1 MPVDPEEVKARLE
14 ALRKDFV
21 AELPSRLESLEAAWK
36 RLQRGPWVAAA
47 FQEFHRG
54 VHALAGSG
62 AMFRCDRLSARA
74 RSLDQV
80 LKPFGSGETPPD
92 AKTAGLI
99 SDGLAAMKEAGTS

>member
-14 ALRKDFV
+14 SLRKAFV
-21 AELPSRLESLEAAWK
+21 AELPGRLDGLDADWK

-54 VHALAGSG
+54 VHALAGTG
-62 AMFRCDRLSARA
+62 AMFRCDRLSTRA
-74 RSLDQV
+74 RSLDQI
-80 LKPFGSGETPPD
+80 LKPLGTGETPPD